1 VYILTINFGDIP
13 YSEVLNYHPILT
25 PAYDKQENI
34 YNDLLVRVDNG
45 IANVTTNA
53 GSNPGA
59 ADVIYKGHL

>member
-1 VYILTINFGDIP
+1 
-13 YSEVLNYHPILT
+13 LT

-59 ADVIYKGHL
+59 ADVIYKGHLQNGLPLETLLS